1 MTTKNVIHDSKP
13 LRLVYLIPSIHN
25 SGGMERVLCNKANWL
40 VERAGYEVCIVTTDQ
55 KGRTP
60 FFAFSPKIRMYD
72 LQVNYTDLQGK
83 NFVAKTAGFLRKQKL
98 HRKKLQSLLD
108 EMRADVV
115 VSMFGPEVSF
125 LYRMR
130 DGSKKVLEIHF
141 SKYFRLQQQRGGVW
155 GLSDKWRTWKD
166 QKYIRQYDKFVV
178 LTQEDKTYWGNLPN
192 IEVIYNAA
200 TFTPTETARLENKRV
215 LSVGRL
221 TFQKG
226 YDMLLEAWAKVHAR
240 HPDWKLTIVGSG
252 EEHDALRQQIGRLGL
267 TDTVELKAPT
277 SQIQEEYLSSS
288 IYVFSSRFE
297 GFGMVL
303 VEAMS
308 CGLPAVSFAC
318 KCGPRDIIQH
328 EKTGLL
334 IPPEDMEAL
343 ANGICRLI
351 EDKDLRLRM
360 GESAAQDVHEK
371 FSMERI
377 MRQWENLFE
386 NVCKKI

>member
-1 MTTKNVIHDSKP
+1 MKV
-13 LRLVYLIPSIHN
+13 VYCIQGTFN

-40 VERAGYEVCIVTTDQ
+40 VEQAGYEVCIVTTDQ
-55 KGRTP
+55 KGCTP

-72 LQVNYTDLQGK
+72 LQINYTDLQGK
-83 NFVAKTAGFLRKQKL
+83 NFMLKTIGFLQKQKL
-98 HRKKLQSLLD
+98 YRTKLKSLLD
-108 EMRADVV
+108 EIRADVV

-178 LTQEDKTYWGNLPN
+178 LTQEDKTYWGNYPN

-200 TFTPTETARLENKRV
+200 TFTPSKTARLENKRV

-226 YDMLLEAWAKVHAR
+226 YDMLLEAWAKVYAL
-240 HPDWKLTIVGSG
+240 HPDWKLTIVGDG
-252 EEHDALRQQIGRLGL
+252 EEYDALRQQIGRLGL

-288 IYVFSSRFE
+288 IYVLSSRYE
-297 GFGMVL
+297 GLPMVL
-303 VEAMS
+303 LEAMR
-308 CGLPAVSFAC
+308 CGLPAVAFAC
-318 KCGPRDIIQH
+318 KCGPRDVISHQEDGLLVKEGDI
-328 EKTGLL
+328 TGL
-334 IPPEDMEAL
+334 
-343 ANGICRLI
+343 ANAICQLI
-351 EDKDLRLRM
+351 EQPLLRKQM
-360 GESAAQDVHEK
+360 GLAAVSKVQEK
-371 FSMERI
+371 FQPEPI
-377 MRQWENLFE
+377 MRQWQQLFMSL
-386 NVCKKI
+386 

>member
-1 MTTKNVIHDSKP
+1 MKV
-13 LRLVYLIPSIHN
+13 VYCILGTFN

-60 FFAFSPKIRMYD
+60 FFEFSPKIRMYD

-98 HRKKLQSLLD
+98 HQKKLQSLLD
-108 EMRADVV
+108 EIRADVV

-155 GLSDKWRTWKD
+155 WLADKWRTWKD

-178 LTQEDKTYWGNLPN
+178 LTQEDKAYWGNLPN

-226 YDMLLEAWAKVHAR
+226 YDMLLDAWAKVHAR

-267 TDTVELKAPT
+267 TETVELKAPT

-288 IYVFSSRFE
+288 IYVLSSRYE
-297 GFGMVL
+297 GLPMVL
-303 VEAMS
+303 LEAMR
-308 CGLPAVSFAC
+308 CGLPAVAFAC
-318 KCGPRDIIQH
+318 KCGPRDIISDQRDGLLVK
-328 EKTGLL
+328 EGDITGL
-334 IPPEDMEAL
+334 
-343 ANGICRLI
+343 ANAICQLI
-351 EDKDLRLRM
+351 EQPFLREQM
-360 GESAAQDVHEK
+360 GEAAVCKVQQK
-371 FSMERI
+371 FDEQRI
-377 MRQWENLFE
+377 MNQWLEAFKR
-386 NVCKKI
+386 V